1 MNSLLAR
8 IRARKNETLRKSRNE
23 RAKRVA
29 RKSKRARAS
38 RSRSTQVTKPRLVNI
53 NGNYI
58 NPVSLSTVPMN
69 VVVYEVV
76 NRGTKRKN
84 YYEKKTLWPLLP
96 RNIKNNYNL
105 MMAFPKEPLFRNPI
119 TRGNVYPRNIHR
131 VIARSR

>member
-1 MNSLLAR
+1 MNNLLAR

-23 RAKRVA
+23 RSKRTL
-29 RKSKRARAS
+29 RKSKKSRTS
-38 RSRSTQVTKPRLVNI
+38 RSRRAQVAKPAVAII
-53 NGNYI
+53 NRNYI
-58 NPVSLSTVPMN
+58 NPVSLSAVPTN

-84 YYEKKTLWPLLP
+84 YYEKSALWPLLP
-96 RNIKNNYNL
+96 KSIKNNYNL
-105 MMAFPKEPLFRNPI
+105 MMAFPKAPLFRNPV

>member
-23 RAKRVA
+23 RAKRA
-29 RKSKRARAS
+29 SRKLKKSRVS
-38 RSRSTQVTKPRLVNI
+38 RSRSAQVTKPVAVVI

-58 NPVSLSTVPMN
+58 NPVSLSAVPMN

-105 MMAFPKEPLFRNPI
+105 MMAFPKTPLFRNPV
-119 TRGNVYPRNIHR
+119 TRGNVYPRNVHR
-131 VIARSR
+131 VIARSK